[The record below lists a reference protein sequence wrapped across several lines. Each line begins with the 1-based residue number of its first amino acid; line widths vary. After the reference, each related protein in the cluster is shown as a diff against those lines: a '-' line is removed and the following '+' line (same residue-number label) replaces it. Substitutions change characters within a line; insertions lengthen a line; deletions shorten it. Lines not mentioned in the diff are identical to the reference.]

1 MLVEEI
7 SKRVNKFDVVQKN
20 FFIEIVQRLRNRE
33 LRSLEQQY
41 KDIEELNDLCK
52 LEILNAVKELEKLN
66 KEGKNFTIKEKHE
79 LFNNVL
85 IRTFEL
91 QDDKVISIIN
101 ELDILVLKFY
111 LKTIVRIWIIP
122 SPFLLSLKARKNILV
137 K

>member
-66 KEGKNFTIKEKHE
+66 KEGKNFTIKEKNE
-79 LFNNVL
+79 IFNKVL
-85 IRTFEL
+85 IRTFKL
-91 QDDKVISIIN
+91 
-101 ELDILVLKFY
+101 
-111 LKTIVRIWIIP
+111 
-122 SPFLLSLKARKNILV
+122 
-137 K
+137 